1 MTRTSR
7 CECPLCGFEDDRT
20 TVYTHLQTAHRKSEL
35 SRRILAEEYGQ
46 MVSIR
51 AGTESGIED

>member
-7 CECPLCGFEDDRT
+7 CECPLCDFEDDRT

-35 SRRILAEEYGQ
+35 SRNLLDEAYGQ
-46 MVSIR
+46 ATPLR
-51 AGTESGIED
+51 TGAGTGD